1 MKRGWFT
8 IYSSGVC
15 LFKSETVVCLSV
27 LMVVNKFG
35 IVVDNFLFK

>member
-1 MKRGWFT
+1 MKRGWFI

-15 LFKSETVVCLSV
+15 LFKSETVCLSV